1 MSSWVERGGG
11 RRDGFGVGR
20 AGRGAG
26 RTNARTNVWQR
37 INNRDNIRG
46 DQGKCDEENLQ
57 LGARSGGGEGETRY
71 GDNMGDT
78 RQRSS
83 DMSRG
88 THSGDGGAA
97 SSAWERAAGKQP
109 QSDRFANLDEHD
121 RWNKGLEKGADDRTR
136 DVGPGQKGTEETN
149 QGRNRDLEFQRRQS
163 NENPRNVSGKLACEV
178 CGLKNHKT
186 EECRRKMFCE
196 LCGYANHVTLDCK
209 RESFWNVGPELCAA
223 QVTKQS
229 FFFIDENIDPKASK
243 DKAST
248 AIISVV
254 KGNLTAKMIEN
265 EFKRLVSSTH
275 WKWLARQVADNK
287 YTMRFP
293 TPKML
298 SDFSNFILGI
308 KKCGCPVHY

>member
-1 MSSWVERGGG
+1 
-11 RRDGFGVGR
+11 
-20 AGRGAG
+20 
-26 RTNARTNVWQR
+26 
-37 INNRDNIRG
+37 
-46 DQGKCDEENLQ
+46 
-57 LGARSGGGEGETRY
+57 
-71 GDNMGDT
+71 
-78 RQRSS
+78 
-83 DMSRG
+83 
-88 THSGDGGAA
+88 
-97 SSAWERAAGKQP
+97 
-109 QSDRFANLDEHD
+109 
-121 RWNKGLEKGADDRTR
+121 
-136 DVGPGQKGTEETN
+136 
-149 QGRNRDLEFQRRQS
+149 
-163 NENPRNVSGKLACEV
+163 
-178 CGLKNHKT
+178 
-186 EECRRKMFCE
+186 MFCE

-209 RESFWNVGPELCAA
+209 REPFWNVGPELCAA

-248 AIISVV
+248 AIISAV

-275 WKWLARQVADNK
+275 WKWSARQVADNK